1 MKPSRR
7 EFLKTTLAATAA
19 AGLGAHA
26 MPRRNSE
33 KPNLLFVFTDQQ
45 SFDMLGCYGNEQ
57 IRTPHLDRLA
67 SEGVRFEYCVS
78 STPVCTPMRGMLLS
92 GQHPLKNGA
101 ISNDVCMLPGK
112 GKYFGEVLRD
122 NGYRTG
128 YVGKWHLYGGDR
140 NRGVPAGPYRYG
152 FDDVF
157 LSNNCQLNF
166 DPEVAFYYDQQTGEP
181 VKFDKWE
188 VYGQTDQAQRFIE
201 ESPKDKPWA
210 LFVSWHPPHD
220 HKGGRYTTLP
230 ELEELYDPATIKLRP
245 SQPDTPKVRKNM
257 QGYMAM
263 CTGCD
268 IAFGRLMDTL
278 KKQGIHDNTI
288 VVFSSDH
295 GDLHGAH
302 GRPWAKSFPED
313 ASCRVPLIIR
323 YPERLVRELNGPKLG
338 DSEVPQ
344 TNDAQKNPLRG
355 LKPRASELLVG
366 TLDLMPTILGMM
378 SLPIPDTCDGQDLTP
393 HILAGD
399 DDAVASVP
407 LFYFA
412 PSWRG
417 VFTKEFT
424 YSKRGP
430 VSGKIKEDWNCL
442 YDRKTDPRQLTNRYY
457 DDKYAAKREEL
468 DKLTDEWLARFDDPF
483 LNGYELF
490 KVLGFDSPK
499 LSGKG
504 RTGRLPGRPID
515 VLKLRGR

>member
-1 MKPSRR
+1 MSPTRR
-7 EFLKTTLAATAA
+7 DFIKTTAA
-19 AGLGAHA
+19 AGVLAGLNSYAA
-26 MPRRNSE
+26 PPRNGK
-33 KPNLLFVFTDQQ
+33 KPNLLLVFTDQQ

-57 IRTPHLDRLA
+57 VQTPHLDRLA
-67 SEGVRFEYCVS
+67 KEGVRFEYCIS

-101 ISNDVCMLPGK
+101 FCNDICMLPGK

-166 DPEVAFYYDQQTGEP
+166 DPDVAFYYDPQTGKP
-181 VKFDKWE
+181 IKFNKWE
-188 VYGQTDQAQRFIE
+188 VYGQTDQAEQFIR
-201 ESPKDKPWA
+201 ESPEDTPWA

-230 ELEELYDPATIKLRP
+230 ELERLYDPARIKRRP
-245 SQPDTPKVRKNM
+245 SQADTPELRKNM

-268 IAFGRLMDTL
+268 IAFGRLIDTL
-278 KKQGIHDNTI
+278 KEQGIYDNT
-288 VVFSSDH
+288 VLVFTSDH

-302 GRPWAKSFPED
+302 GRPWTKSFPED
-313 ASCRVPLIIR
+313 ESCRVPLIVR
-323 YPERLVRELNGPKLG
+323 YPEK
-338 DSEVPQ
+338 
-344 TNDAQKNPLRG
+344 
-355 LKPRASELLVG
+355 LKPRSSELLVG
-366 TLDLMPTILGMM
+366 TLDLMPTILGIMG
-378 SLPIPDTCDGQDLTP
+378 LPIPETCDGQNLTP
-393 HILAGD
+393 HILSGD

-407 LFYFA
+407 LFYFI

-417 VFTKEFT
+417 VFTKDFT

-430 VSGKIKEDWNCL
+430 LKGKDKIDWNTL
-442 YDRKTDPRQLTNRYY
+442 YDRRADPHQLTNRYY
-457 DDKYAAKREEL
+457 DDAYAAKRAEL
-468 DKLTDEWLARFDDPF
+468 DTLTDEWLARFEDPF
-483 LNGYELF
+483 LNGHDLV
-490 KVLGFDSPK
+490 KRLGFDSPK
-499 LSGKG
+499 FHGKG
-504 RTGRLPGRPID
+504 NTGRLPGRPVD
-515 VLKLRGR
+515 VLKLWRGK

>member
-1 MKPSRR
+1 MNPSRR
-7 EFLKTTLAATAA
+7 DFIKMAATGTAL
-19 AGLGAHA
+19 AGLNTYAA
-26 MPRRNSE
+26 EPRNSK
-33 KPNLLFVFTDQQ
+33 KPNLLLVFTDQQ

-57 IRTPHLDRLA
+57 IQTPHLDRLA

-128 YVGKWHLYGGDR
+128 YIGKWHLYGGDR
-140 NRGVPAGPYRYG
+140 NRGVPAGPHRYG

-157 LSNNCQLNF
+157 LSNNCQLNY
-166 DPEVAFYYDQQTGEP
+166 DPNIAFYYDQHTGKR
-181 VKFDKWE
+181 VKFNRWE
-188 VYGQTDQAQRFIE
+188 VYGQTDQAQQFIE
-201 ESPKDKPWA
+201 ESPKDDPWA
-210 LFVSWHPPHD
+210 LVVSWHPPHD
-220 HKGGRYTTLP
+220 HKGQKYTTLP
-230 ELEELYDPATIKLRP
+230 ELEKLYDPATIKLRP

-268 IAFGRLMDTL
+268 IAFGRLMKTL
-278 KKQGIHDNTI
+278 KEQGMDDNTI
-288 VVFSSDH
+288 VVFTSDH

-313 ASCRVPLIIR
+313 ESCRVPLLIR
-323 YPERLVRELNGPKLG
+323 YPGK
-338 DSEVPQ
+338 
-344 TNDAQKNPLRG
+344 

-378 SLPIPDTCDGQDLTP
+378 GLPIPDTCDGQDLTP
-393 HILAGD
+393 HLLSGS

-407 LFYFA
+407 LFYFI

-417 VFTKEFT
+417 VFTRDFT
-424 YSKRGP
+424 YSRRGP
-430 VSGKIKEDWNCL
+430 VNGKVKEDWNTL
-442 YDRKTDPRQLTNRYY
+442 YDRKADPHQLTNRYY
-457 DDKYAAKREEL
+457 DDDYAAKREEL
-468 DKLTDEWLARFDDPF
+468 DRLTDEWLARFEDPF
-483 LNGYELF
+483 LNGYEF
-490 KVLGFDSPK
+490 IKALGFGSPH

-504 RTGRLPGRPID
+504 KTGRLPGRPID
-515 VLKLRGR
+515 VLRQER